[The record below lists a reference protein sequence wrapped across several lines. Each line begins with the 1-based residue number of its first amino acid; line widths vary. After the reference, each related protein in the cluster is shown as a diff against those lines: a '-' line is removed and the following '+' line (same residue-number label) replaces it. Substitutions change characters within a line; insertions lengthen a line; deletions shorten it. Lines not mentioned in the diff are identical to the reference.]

1 MNCAKWFI
9 AAGVLAVA
17 VAIPAQAQNKKEVQG
32 YIAGGYVMPEGQA
45 ADFVN
50 GGWNLSGG
58 AIFRPRPDKPF
69 GVRLDLGYS
78 DMGANNYAVNAGT
91 SAGYRVDG
99 GYMSMGNLTAEFLY
113 EFGNPDKFGGYLA
126 VGGGGYRR
134 YAALTANV
142 NSVGYICDPW
152 WGCYYAPYT
161 GSQTIASDSLIKWG
175 WSVAGGATFAV
186 GNGQLYLEARY
197 HWMMSNSST
206 QYFPILI
213 GYRF

>member
-1 MNCAKWFI
+1 MKSASGFVLL
-9 AAGVLAVA
+9 GVLAVA
-17 VAIPAQAQNKKEVQG
+17 AAMPAQAQDKKEVQG
-32 YIAGGYVMPEGQA
+32 YVAGGYVTPFGN
-45 ADFVN
+45 ADDYLDA
-50 GGWNLSGG
+50 GWNISGG
-58 AIFRPRPDKPF
+58 AIFRPMPDKPF

-78 DMGANNYAVNAGT
+78 SMDANNNAINLGN
-91 SAGYRVDG
+91 AANYLVDG
-99 GYMSMGNLTAEFLY
+99 GYMSMGNLTAEFMW

-142 NSVGYICDPW
+142 LQTGVICDPY
-152 WGCYYAPYT
+152 WGCYNAVVT
-161 GSQTIASDSLIKWG
+161 GTQTLASDSLIKWG

-186 GNGQLYLEARY
+186 GNGQMYVEARY
-197 HWMMSNSST
+197 HWMMSSPST

>member
-1 MNCAKWFI
+1 MKCAKWFI

-17 VAIPAQAQNKKEVQG
+17 VAIPAQAQDKKEVQG
-32 YIAGGYVMPEGQA
+32 YVAGGYVIPEGQA
-45 ADFVN
+45 SDFVN
-50 GGWNLSGG
+50 GGWNISGG

-69 GVRLDLGYS
+69 GVRVDLGYS
-78 DMGANNYAVNAGT
+78 DMGANNNAVNAGT

-142 NSVGYICDPW
+142 TQLGTICSPW
-152 WGCYYAPYT
+152 WGCYTSTYT
-161 GSQTIASDSLIKWG
+161 GSQTIVSDSLIKWG

-197 HWMMSNSST
+197 HWMMSNAST